1 LREDLE
7 PGIAEVLAAGEALAT
22 IPAHL
27 VPVGQVRAGHEQQT
41 AELSGPGEEVA
52 AVEDV
57 VAGGVPVRVYRPAA
71 DAPLVAYFHG
81 GGWVSGS
88 IDSFDTACRALANAS
103 GCAIASVGYRLAP
116 EDPFPA
122 PLHDCLTATRALEAV
137 AVAGD
142 SAGGNLAA
150 VVARRLREQVRFQLL
165 VYPVLDA
172 GCNTPSYGRFG
183 EGYGLTAESMR
194 RFWNLYTDG
203 HDGLDP
209 DVSPLRANGRGDV
222 PDGLVV
228 LASHDVLRDEGR
240 QYAERAGLD
249 LLEVPGTTHG
259 FWRWLAVTPRS
270 REAIDA
276 AGAALRR
283 ALAG

>member
-1 LREDLE
+1 MREDLE

-27 VPVGQVRAGHEQQT
+27 VPVEQVRAGHDQQT

-52 AVEDV
+52 EVED
-57 VAGGVPVRVYRPAA
+57 AEAAGVPVRIYRPAPG
-71 DAPLVAYFHG
+71 APLVAYFHG

-122 PLHDCLTATRALEAV
+122 PLHDCLAATRALEAV

-172 GCNTPSYGRFG
+172 GCNTPSYGAFG
-183 EGYGLTAESMR
+183 EDYGLTAESMR
-194 RFWNLYTDG
+194 RFWNLYVDG
-203 HDGLDP
+203 YDGLDP
-209 DVSPLRANGRGDV
+209 DLSPLRANGHADL
-222 PDGLVV
+222 PPGLVV

-249 LLEVPGTTHG
+249 VLELPGTTHG

-283 ALAG
+283 ALIG